1 MCPIRADEEPE
12 WWCPHRIEPMS
23 ILVIG
28 EALIDIVSSVGSPDR
43 YAPGGAPANVAL
55 GLGRLGGDVELLT
68 DVGDDFHGGFL
79 LAHLRESKV
88 RVHARPTGSTS
99 TARALLSADGSAE
112 YEFSLRWAPDASLV
126 DSGDWATIH
135 VGSIAAFLSPGAAAV
150 DSLLQRGRDSSAL
163 LSFDPNIRPSIIGDH
178 ERALA
183 RFESLASRVD
193 VVKLSDVDADWLY
206 PGQSADAQMDQ
217 ILRLGAQLVALTCG
231 SEGSILSTTSA
242 RVRAPAGTVKVRDTI
257 GAGDSYMTSLMHDLQ
272 GTRPRLEDMNED
284 ALTHLGENASR
295 RAAITVSRTGA
306 DLPWAGEEGA

>member
-1 MCPIRADEEPE
+1 
-12 WWCPHRIEPMS
+12 MS

-28 EALIDIVSSVGSPDR
+28 EALIDIVSSAGSPDR

-55 GLGRLGGDVELLT
+55 GLGRLGADAELLT

-79 LAHLRESKV
+79 LAHLRESHV

-112 YEFSLRWAPDASLV
+112 YEFSLRWDPDASLV
-126 DSGDWATIH
+126 DSGDWAAIH

-150 DSLLQRGRDSSAL
+150 DSLLQRGRDSSSL
-163 LSFDPNIRPSIIGDH
+163 LSFDPNIRPSIVGD
-178 ERALA
+178 RQLALA
-183 RFESLASRVD
+183 RFESLATRVD

-206 PGQSADAQMDQ
+206 PGQSADAQIDR
-217 ILRLGAQLVALTCG
+217 ILRLGAKLVALTCG
-231 SEGSILSTTSA
+231 SQDSILSTASA
-242 RVRAPAGTVKVRDTI
+242 RVRVPAGAVKVRDTI
-257 GAGDSYMTSLMHDLQ
+257 GAGDTFMASLVHDLQ
-272 GTRPRLEDMNED
+272 GARPRLQVMNED

-295 RAAITVSRTGA
+295 RAAITVSRAGA

>member
-1 MCPIRADEEPE
+1 MRHWIVSCA
-12 WWCPHRIEPMS
+12 HRIEPMS

-28 EALIDIVSSVGSPDR
+28 EALIDIVSSGGSPDR

-55 GLGRLGGDVELLT
+55 GLGRLGADVELLT

-79 LAHLRESKV
+79 LAHLRESNV
-88 RVHARPTGSTS
+88 QVHASPTGPTS

-112 YEFSLRWAPDASLV
+112 YDFSLRWAPDASLV
-126 DSGDWATIH
+126 DSGDWAVIH
-135 VGSIAAFLSPGAAAV
+135 IGSIAAFLSPGAVAV

-163 LSFDPNIRPSIIGDH
+163 LSFDPNIRPTIIGD
-178 ERALA
+178 RAQALA

-206 PGQSADAQMDQ
+206 PGQSADAQMNR

-231 SEGSILSTTSA
+231 SEGSVLATASA
-242 RVRAPAGTVKVRDTI
+242 RVSVPAGAVTVKDTI
-257 GAGDSYMTSLMHDLQ
+257 GAGDSFMASLAYDLQ
-272 GTRPRLEDMNED
+272 GARSRLEDMDEN
-284 ALTHLGENASR
+284 ALTRLGENASR